1 MTYRIN
7 PYNHSLLPCVDLQG
21 FKPSYM
27 TVVEGSSSILPDV
40 LFRLCIASAVSG
52 KNAMFVDGWNS
63 FNPYALS
70 KIAKSFSAEPRKV
83 LSRIH
88 VARAFTEYQMD
99 ALIHGLQD
107 AVEQWNPSILIIS
120 YLPTLF
126 SGSDGR
132 RLFEPLVEHLILLT
146 ESSGI
151 ITVVTSFGGSW
162 YGDRLLASKADRVI
176 RIEQPSKKLIRI
188 IDDGYVFEY
197 MPVQPGQMRLTDF
210 EESVDEESAFIG
222 GDLLGQNIAILS
234 CPA

>member
-1 MTYRIN
+1 MSYCLSPRTHT
-7 PYNHSLLPCVDLQG
+7 PLLPCTDLQG
-21 FKPSYM
+21 FKPSCI
-27 TVVEGSSSILPDV
+27 TVVEGSSSLVPDV
-40 LFRLCIASAVSG
+40 LFRLCVSSVISSG
-52 KNAMFVDGWNS
+52 RDAMFVDGGNS

-70 KIAKSFSAEPRKV
+70 KTAKSFGEEPRKV

-99 ALIHGLQD
+99 ALIHGLHD
-107 AVEQWNPSILIIS
+107 AVEQWNPAVLAIS

-132 RLFEPLVEHLILLT
+132 RLLEPLVEHLKLLT

-151 ITVVTSFGGSW
+151 ITAITSFGGSW
-162 YGDRLLASKADRVI
+162 DGDRLLASRADRVI

-197 MPVQPGQMRLTDF
+197 MPVQPGQMRFTDF
-210 EESVDEESAFIG
+210 EESESAGGDLPGQNSAFI
-222 GDLLGQNIAILS
+222 S

>member
-1 MTYRIN
+1 MSHCVN
-7 PYNHSLLPCVDLQG
+7 PLNQSLPCAEFLG
-21 FKPSYM
+21 FKPSSM
-27 TVVEGSSSILPDV
+27 TVIEGSSGIVPDV
-40 LFRLCIASAVSG
+40 LFRLCVSSAVSG
-52 KNAMFVDGWNS
+52 RTALFVDGGNS
-63 FNPYALS
+63 FNPYTLS
-70 KIAKSFSAEPRKV
+70 RMAKSFGAEPRKV

-107 AVEQWNPSILIIS
+107 AVEQWNPAVLAIS

-132 RLFEPLVEHLILLT
+132 RLLEPLIEYLKLLT

-151 ITVVTSFGGSW
+151 ITAVTSFGGSW
-162 YGDRLLASKADRVI
+162 YGDRLLASRADRVI

-197 MPVQPGQMRLTDF
+197 MPVPPGQMRFTDF
-210 EESVDEESAFIG
+210 ERPELPG
-222 GDLLGQNIAILS
+222 GDLLGQNCAVLS
-234 CPA
+234 HVA

>member
-1 MTYRIN
+1 MSICIS
-7 PYNHSLLPCVDLQG
+7 PINHSLLPCTDLQG
-21 FKPSYM
+21 FKPSCI
-27 TVVEGSSSILPDV
+27 TVVEGSSSLVPDV
-40 LFRLCIASAVSG
+40 LFQLCVSSVISSG
-52 KNAMFVDGWNS
+52 RDAMFVDGGNS

-70 KIAKSFSAEPRKV
+70 KMAKSFGEEPRKV

-107 AVEQWNPSILIIS
+107 AVEQWTPAVLAIS

-132 RLFEPLVEHLILLT
+132 RLLEPLVEHLKLLT

-151 ITVVTSFGGSW
+151 ITAITSFGGSW
-162 YGDRLLASKADRVI
+162 YGDRLLASSADRVI

-197 MPVQPGQMRLTDF
+197 TPVPSGQMKFTDF
-210 EESVDEESAFIG
+210 EESELTG
-222 GDLLGQNIAILS
+222 GDLLGQNSAILS